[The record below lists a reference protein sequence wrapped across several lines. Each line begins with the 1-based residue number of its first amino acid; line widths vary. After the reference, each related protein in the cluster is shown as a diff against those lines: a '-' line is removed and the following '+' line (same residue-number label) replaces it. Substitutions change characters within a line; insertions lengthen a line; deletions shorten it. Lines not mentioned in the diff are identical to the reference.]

1 MKKTSVLLLGV
12 FGCLAV
18 GLVGCGDKVS
28 DPEALYQTYLK
39 DDAKREK
46 KLKECELMSTDEFMK
61 SQTCAIARKAA
72 LQKGTEN
79 FDRTLKNF
87 GKDPGKKE

>member
-1 MKKTSVLLLGV
+1 MKKMCLIA
-12 FGCLAV
+12 FGLAA
-18 GLVGCGDKVS
+18 LAFVGCGDKVS

-72 LQKGTEN
+72 LQKGTEK
-79 FDRTLKNF
+79 FDRAMKNF
-87 GKDPGKKE
+87 GKDPGKRQ